1 MPGTPDARYG
11 ITSSKSSPVFCLSSV
26 PSGLVIL
33 VFLSE
38 RECLFCAVFAQPQ
51 TSVALSLRIDFE
63 VRFFK
68 EH

>member
-11 ITSSKSSPVFCLSSV
+11 TTSSKSSPVFCLSSV